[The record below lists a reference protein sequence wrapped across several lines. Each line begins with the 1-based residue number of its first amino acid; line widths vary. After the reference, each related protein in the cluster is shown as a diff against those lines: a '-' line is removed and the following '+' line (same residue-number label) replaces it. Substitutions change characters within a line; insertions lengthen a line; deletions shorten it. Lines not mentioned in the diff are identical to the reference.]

1 MRTTEHSHSCP
12 AILIAQKCQ
21 PAILKGGVA
30 EVAATHGAQDPYERH
45 PRVFRQPG
53 VGLQLVSDR
62 PMQLQLL
69 RSGLRVVGQ
78 MKKAHRVEAWRGY
91 RTEEMN
97 FRVGLTLNDSAL
109 VQVWQSK
116 CGVNC
121 SGACAHDLPGAP
133 GISRLSG
140 LVGGR
145 PRELRALEESR
156 RGLFFNVLHGL
167 RW

>member
-69 RSGLRVVGQ
+69 RSGLRVVRQ
-78 MKKAHRVEAWRGY
+78 MKKAHRVKAWRGY

-109 VQVWQSK
+109 VQVWPR
-116 CGVNC
+116 GVWCELLRRMRTRSTRC
-121 SGACAHDLPGAP
+121 SWHQQTFRIGGREAQGAP
-133 GISRLSG
+133 ST
-140 LVGGR
+140 
-145 PRELRALEESR
+145 R
-156 RGLFFNVLHGL
+156 RGLKRLVLHGL